1 MGVLITR
8 KIKLSLQ
15 KCHFCFYMILFL
27 LEHLKSG
34 ITVEENTHLIHFCRN
49 LASLKLLTMIISLPV
64 SNSAKRIYCA
74 EEGGLKPS
82 LLVGNS
88 VMGGTWVGPGTC
100 PDTFPCK
107 RLILTFWWPSLWWLT
122 SRINPTCP
130 LSFFSWS
137 GLFSGVFLGFHS
149 KSALNIHPYLF
160 IIFLLINYSKKK
172 VGLRLKLCEG
182 GGP

>member
-122 SRINPTCP
+122 RRINVSCL
-130 LSFFSWS
+130 LSFSLEIDFFPEFSW
-137 GLFSGVFLGFHS
+137 GLHS
-149 KSALNIHPYLF
+149 KRALDVQAY
-160 IIFLLINYSKKK
+160 
-172 VGLRLKLCEG
+172 
-182 GGP
+182 

>member
-8 KIKLSLQ
+8 KIQLSLQ

-49 LASLKLLTMIISLPV
+49 LASLKLLTMIISLSV

-107 RLILTFWWPSLWWLT
+107 RLILSFGWPSLWWLT
-122 SRINPTCP
+122 GESM
-130 LSFFSWS
+130 LAAFFHFFSWNRLFP
-137 GLFSGVFLGFHS
+137 GLC
-149 KSALNIHPYLF
+149 IQREPWTPRP
-160 IIFLLINYSKKK
+160 INSLYF
-172 VGLRLKLCEG
+172 
-182 GGP
+182 